1 MLTSKIFCG
10 ILFFMNTNKNTDNEM
25 MNTQVKK
32 VDAMHPD
39 MDIMREAGEIIRQG
53 GLVGFPTETVYG
65 LGADALLPEGAK
77 RIYAAK
83 GRPSDNPLIVH
94 IADFE
99 ALKKITS
106 YIPPQAKALADALQA
121 RGVKLVSGGTDNHL
135 MLIDLRD
142 EECTLTRT

>member
-65 LGADALLPEGAK
+65 LEQT
-77 RIYAAK
+77 RYCRK
-83 GRPSDNPLIVH
+83 GRNE
-94 IADFE
+94 FMQQ
-99 ALKKITS
+99 K
-106 YIPPQAKALADALQA
+106 
-121 RGVKLVSGGTDNHL
+121 GVRQTIH
-135 MLIDLRD
+135 
-142 EECTLTRT
+142 